1 MNDARV
7 LEKSR
12 LCADLFRRL
21 RDHFGF
27 RRFRPGQEQVVQAA
41 LDGRDALV
49 IMPTGSGKSLCFQLP
64 GLVMEGAT
72 LVVSP
77 LIALMKDQDEGLRSK
92 GVDVVVINSTMSA
105 AERREAED
113 SIAASRTS
121 FIYTTPEQLADP
133 EFRALLHRAE
143 IALEDGRLP
152 RLVEQLTREDGSRII
167 YVATVAAGDTS

>member
-12 LCADLFRRL
+12 LRVDLFRRL

-72 LVVSP
+72 
-77 LIALMKDQDEGLRSK
+77 
-92 GVDVVVINSTMSA
+92 
-105 AERREAED
+105 
-113 SIAASRTS
+113 
-121 FIYTTPEQLADP
+121 
-133 EFRALLHRAE
+133 
-143 IALEDGRLP
+143 
-152 RLVEQLTREDGSRII
+152 
-167 YVATVAAGDTS
+167 